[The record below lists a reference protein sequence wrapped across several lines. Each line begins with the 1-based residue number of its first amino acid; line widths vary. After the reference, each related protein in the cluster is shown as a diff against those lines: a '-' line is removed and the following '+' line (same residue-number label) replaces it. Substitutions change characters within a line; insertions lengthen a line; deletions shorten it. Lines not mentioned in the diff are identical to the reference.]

1 MGLAVYVAHMKFWLE
16 SLQGR
21 CHLQDLFVD
30 RIILKLILGKQ
41 VWRVWIEFIW
51 RLVMD
56 RLRRVMITIMNLLVP

>member
-41 VWRVWIEFIW
+41 GWRMWIEFIW
-51 RLVMD
+51 LVMD
-56 RLRRVMITIMNLLVP
+56 RLRRVVNTIMNLLVP